1 MLSPMLIQ
9 YLVGLCCVRASP
21 DAVEVIVGDMVLDSA
36 AGKRRDVDVTVTV
49 EMALGKKDAFLA
61 YEVKHEAGPLDLIT
75 VEGLC
80 AKLNDMP
87 EITSRAI
94 VSTSGF
100 SEPAV
105 RKAARHGVELYKL
118 EPWTK
123 SIKDFF
129 GDDELDKTPNEF
141 VVDGG
146 QMLLVWDGFQCYTKA
161 GVGAP
166 DSFVTHEGDSLFTE
180 KGKPHKRYKTFGEFM
195 NALLLR
201 STQLLFMVPPASV
214 HTANALDSLSDLV
227 DVPPWPMAHT
237 LDTSADKV
245 YLRFGEKY
253 SSIDHITVSGV
264 MRWQHFPSES
274 HHYIMTN
281 VVTNVPFAAA
291 MIFGGAPSAVMWAFA
306 MAPGSRKINV
316 VRVELSEKHR
326 NAIRG
331 LKLDIL

>member
-49 EMALGKKDAFLA
+49 EMTPGKKDAFLA
-61 YEVKHEAGPLDLIT
+61 YEVKHEKGPLDLIT
-75 VEGLC
+75 IEGLC

-100 SEPAV
+100 SEPAI
-105 RKAARHGVELYKL
+105 RKAAHHGVELYKL

-129 GDDELDKTPNEF
+129 GDQELDMPPSDF
-141 VVDGG
+141 IVDGG
-146 QMLLVWDGFQCYTKA
+146 QILLIWDGYQVYVRA
-161 GVGAP
+161 GAGAP
-166 DSFVTHEGDSLFTE
+166 ESFTTRNEDLLFNE
-180 KGKPHKRYKTFGEFM
+180 KGQPHKRYKSFGEFV

-201 STQLLFMVPPASV
+201 STQLLFMVPPASI
-214 HTANALDSLSDLV
+214 HTSSALNSSSYLTDI
-227 DVPPWPMAHT
+227 PPWPMAHT
-237 LDTSADKV
+237 LDTKADKA
-245 YLRFGEKY
+245 YLRFGETV
-253 SSIDHITVSGV
+253 SPIDHITVSGA
-264 MRWQHFPSES
+264 MRWRHFQSEQ

-281 VVTNVPFAAA
+281 VATGDPFAAA
-291 MIFGGAPSAVMWAFA
+291 MIFGGAPSALMWAFV
-306 MAPGSRKINV
+306 MAPDSRKMNV
-316 VRVELSEKHR
+316 VKIELSEKHK